1 MAAMQMAAT
10 QIAVVGAG
18 IMGTGI
24 AQVFAEAG
32 LPVRLYGRRRASLT
46 QARDRIAANQA
57 ELRAAGLAVDGGALD
72 RITATDDLA
81 EAVGEAAFVSENV
94 SEDIAVKQQVF
105 AELDRL
111 APPSAVLSTNTSG
124 LSITAIAGASSRP
137 ERVVGLHWLNPPH
150 LMPVVEVCRGQRTS
164 DAVMDTTCELARRA
178 GRQPIRVERD
188 VPGFLVNR
196 LQFALLR
203 EAFHLVAEG
212 IASAEDVDRAVQ
224 GGLGLRWA
232 AIGPFRVVDLAGLA
246 TFQAVATQLFPRLS
260 ADAAPPGLLAGK
272 LDRGESGAAAGRGFH
287 LYPPGAHDE
296 LIATRNARLLGLRR
310 VLGEPGPDGE
320 QR

>member
-1 MAAMQMAAT
+1 ME
-10 QIAVVGAG
+10 IAVVGAG

-32 LPVRLYGRRRASLT
+32 MAVRLYGRRQAGLTRAL
-46 QARDRIAANQA
+46 DRMAANQA
-57 ELRAAGLAVDGGALD
+57 EMRAAGLAVDGDALD
-72 RITATDDLA
+72 RVRATDDLA
-81 EAVGEAAFVSENV
+81 GAVGEAGFVSENV
-94 SEDIAVKQQVF
+94 AEDLDQKRRLF

-111 APPSAVLSTNTSG
+111 APAAAVLSTNTSG
-124 LSITAIAGASSRP
+124 LSITAIAEATSRP

-150 LMPVVEVCRGQRTS
+150 LMPVVEVCRGAATS

-178 GRQPIRVERD
+178 GRRPIRVERD

-203 EAFHLVAEG
+203 EAFHIVEAG

-246 TFQAVATQLFPRLS
+246 TFHAVATQLFPRL
-260 ADAAPPGLLAGK
+260 AAEPSPPAVLAGK
-272 LDRGESGAAAGRGFH
+272 LERGETGAAAGRGFH
-287 LYPPGAHDE
+287 AYPPGAHDG
-296 LIATRNARLLGLRR
+296 LIAARNARLLALRR
-310 VLGEPGPDGE
+310 ALGEPGDPGDPGGGAAG
-320 QR
+320 

>member
-1 MAAMQMAAT
+1 M

-32 LPVRLYGRRRASLT
+32 LPVRLYGRRRASLA
-46 QARDRIAANQA
+46 QARDRMAANQA
-57 ELRAAGLAVDGGALD
+57 EMRSAGLAVDGDALD
-72 RITATDDLA
+72 RVVGTDDLG
-81 EAVGEAAFVSENV
+81 EAVGEAGFVSENIA
-94 SEDIAVKQQVF
+94 EDIGVKQKLF

-111 APPSAVLSTNTSG
+111 APGSAILSTNTSG
-124 LSITAIAGASSRP
+124 LSITAIAEAASRP

-150 LMPVVEVCRGQRTS
+150 LMPVVEVCRGERTS
-164 DAVMDTTCELARRA
+164 DAVMDATGELARQA

-203 EAFHLVAEG
+203 EAFHLVGEG
-212 IASAEDVDRAVQ
+212 IASADDVDRAVQ

-246 TFQAVATQLFPRLS
+246 TFHAVASRLFPQLAVDS
-260 ADAAPPGLLAGK
+260 APPAVLAEK
-272 LDRGESGAAAGRGFH
+272 LGRGETGAAAGEGFH
-287 LYPPGAHDE
+287 TYPPGAHDG
-296 LIATRNARLLGLRR
+296 LIAHRNARLLALRR
-310 VLGEPGPDGE
+310 LLGEGDAAGGE
-320 QR
+320 PA

>member
-1 MAAMQMAAT
+1 MVAYSGMR
-10 QIAVVGAG
+10 IAVVGAG

-32 LPVRLYGRRRASLT
+32 LDVRLYARRRDSLDE
-46 QARDRIAANQA
+46 ARARIAANQA
-57 ELRAAGLAVDGGALD
+57 EMRAAGLAVDDGALD
-72 RITATDDLA
+72 RVVGTDDLA
-81 EAVGEAAFVSENV
+81 EAVGEADFVSENV
-94 SEDIAVKQQVF
+94 SEDIGLKHKVF

-111 APPSAVLSTNTSG
+111 APGSAVLSTNTSG
-124 LSITAIAGASSRP
+124 LSITAIAEATSRP

-164 DAVMDTTCELARRA
+164 DEVMEAASELARRA

-203 EAFHLVAEG
+203 EAFHIVDEG

-232 AIGPFRVVDLAGLA
+232 AVGPFRVVDLAGLA
-246 TFQAVATQLFPRLS
+246 TFRAVAAQLFPRL
-260 ADAAPPGLLAGK
+260 AAETTPPGVLAEK
-272 LDRGESGAAAGRGFH
+272 LERGESGAAAGRGFH
-287 LYPPGAHDE
+287 DYPPGAHDA
-296 LIATRNARLLGLRR
+296 LIAGRNARLLALQRA
-310 VLGEPGPDGE
+310 LADGA
-320 QR
+320 

>member
-1 MAAMQMAAT
+1 M

-32 LPVRLYGRRRASLT
+32 MAVRLYGRRRAGLS

-57 ELRAAGLAVDGGALD
+57 EMRSAGMAVDGGALD
-72 RITATDDLA
+72 RIVATDDLA

-94 SEDIAVKQQVF
+94 PEDIGLKQQLF

-111 APPSAVLSTNTSG
+111 APEEAVLSTNTSG
-124 LSITAIAGASSRP
+124 LSITAIAEASSRP

-150 LMPVVEVCRGQRTS
+150 LMPVVEVCRGRRTS
-164 DAVMDTTCELARRA
+164 DAVMDSTCALARRA
-178 GRQPIRVERD
+178 GRRPIRVERD

-246 TFQAVATQLFPRLS
+246 TFHAVATQLFPRLS
-260 ADAAPPGLLAGK
+260 ADASPPGLLAEK

-287 LYPPGAHDE
+287 TYPPGAHDG
-296 LIATRNARLLGLRR
+296 LIGTRNARLLALRR
-310 VLGEPGPDGE
+310 TLGDPDVTGE
-320 QR
+320 AV

>member
-1 MAAMQMAAT
+1 MVAYSGMR
-10 QIAVVGAG
+10 IAVVGAG

-32 LPVRLYGRRRASLT
+32 LDVRLHARRRDSLD
-46 QARDRIAANQA
+46 QARARIAANQG
-57 ELRAAGLAVDGGALD
+57 EMRAAGLAVDGDAVD
-72 RITATDDLA
+72 RVVGTDDLA
-81 EAVGEAAFVSENV
+81 EAVGEAEFVSENV
-94 SEDIAVKQQVF
+94 SEDIGLKQKVF

-111 APPSAVLSTNTSG
+111 APGSAVLSTNTSG
-124 LSITAIAGASSRP
+124 LSITAIAEATSRP

-164 DAVMDTTCELARRA
+164 DAVMEATCDLARRA

-203 EAFHLVAEG
+203 EAFHIVGEG

-232 AIGPFRVVDLAGLA
+232 AVGPFRVVDLAGLA
-246 TFQAVATQLFPRLS
+246 TFRAVATQLFPRLA
-260 ADAAPPGLLAGK
+260 ADTTPPGVLAEK
-272 LDRGESGAAAGRGFH
+272 LERGESGAAAGRGFH
-287 LYPPGAHDE
+287 GYPPDAHE
-296 LIATRNARLLGLRR
+296 ALIAGRNARLLALQRA
-310 VLGEPGPDGE
+310 LADGD
-320 QR
+320 

>member
-1 MAAMQMAAT
+1 MVAYSGMR
-10 QIAVVGAG
+10 IAVVGAG

-32 LPVRLYGRRRASLT
+32 LDVRLYARRRDSLD
-46 QARDRIAANQA
+46 QARARIAANQA
-57 ELRAAGLAVDGGALD
+57 EMRTAGLAVDGEALD
-72 RITATDDLA
+72 RVAGTDDLA
-81 EAVGEAAFVSENV
+81 EAVGEAEFVSENV
-94 SEDIAVKQQVF
+94 SEDIALKQKVF

-111 APPSAVLSTNTSG
+111 APGSAVLSTNTSG
-124 LSITAIAGASSRP
+124 LSITAIAEATSRP

-164 DAVMDTTCELARRA
+164 DAVMETTSELARRA

-203 EAFHLVAEG
+203 EAFHIVDEG

-232 AIGPFRVVDLAGLA
+232 AVGPFRVVDLAGLA
-246 TFQAVATQLFPRLS
+246 TFRAVATQLFPGL
-260 ADAAPPGLLAGK
+260 AAETTPPGMLAEK
-272 LDRGESGAAAGRGFH
+272 LERGESGAAAGRGFH
-287 LYPPGAHDE
+287 SYPPGAHE
-296 LIATRNARLLGLRR
+296 ALIAGRNARLLALQRA
-310 VLGEPGPDGE
+310 LADGD
-320 QR
+320 